1 MKLVKTKDAIKMG
14 EYKPTAIDKRKQ
26 EADFLIKS
34 ANGGSFTI
42 DPKNIKI
49 DKSER
54 GVKEIYDNGYVEVTT
69 AKLRKLEKQYSCET
83 DF

>member
-1 MKLVKTKDAIKMG
+1 MKLVKIKDAIKMG
-14 EYKPTAIDKRKQ
+14 EYKPTAIDERKQ
-26 EADFLIKS
+26 KADFLIKH

-54 GVKEIYDNGYVEVTT
+54 GVKKIYDNGYVEVTT